1 MFMGEYLHT
10 LDEKGRIIV
19 PAKFRDNL
27 GERCVITRGL
37 DQCLF
42 LYPESE
48 WKNVEEKLKR
58 LLLTQRD
65 ARAFTRFFFSGA
77 TDVEFDRQGRI
88 MIPAGLRQYAKL
100 EKEVVVIGVS
110 TRVELW
116 AKEVWTEYAQQAE
129 ASFEA
134 IAEKIVDLGI

>member
-1 MFMGEYLHT
+1 MGEYLHT

-58 LLLTQRD
+58 LPLTQRD